1 MRCHLSY
8 FPNPFLQV
16 IQSQDKEVT
25 DYLLWKFWLSSSFIH
40 VKWLALWEKPRDSS
54 SAFLFILFKEKFMR
68 PFHFTLRMRRWK
80 GESGK
85 KTNIYLALAL
95 CQEVYICW
103 LLGNLNLTKVCKVR
117 GHGCLYLSV
126 SVVRYLMLLNEMNI
140 LWAHVYLSIYLFNL
154 CQSSHHLKITLTF
167 VNRKKKM
174 YMTAVSSVLFG
185 AYCGL

>member
-140 LWAHVYLSIYLFNL
+140 LWAYVYLSIYLFNL